1 MKAYRMEELQA
12 LTDAELRQREKTLRE
27 ALFRMR
33 MKIAIGQFSKVADVS
48 ATRRNLARVLTV
60 LRVREL
66 GKKDSVS
73 ETAKGQGL

>member
-1 MKAYRMEELQA
+1 MKAYRLEELQA
-12 LTDAELRQREKTLRE
+12 LTDVELRQREKTLCE

-60 LRVREL
+60 LRMREL
-66 GKKDSVS
+66 QKMKGGAR
-73 ETAKGQGL
+73 ETANG

>member
-1 MKAYRMEELQA
+1 MKAYRLEELQA
-12 LTDAELRQREKTLRE
+12 LTDVELRQREKTLRE

-60 LRVREL
+60 LRMREL
-66 GKKDSVS
+66 QKMKGGAR
-73 ETAKGQGL
+73 ETANG

>member
-1 MKAYRMEELQA
+1 MKAYRMEELRA

-60 LRVREL
+60 LRMREL
-66 GKKDSVS
+66 EKMKEGGARK
-73 ETAKGQGL
+73 TANG